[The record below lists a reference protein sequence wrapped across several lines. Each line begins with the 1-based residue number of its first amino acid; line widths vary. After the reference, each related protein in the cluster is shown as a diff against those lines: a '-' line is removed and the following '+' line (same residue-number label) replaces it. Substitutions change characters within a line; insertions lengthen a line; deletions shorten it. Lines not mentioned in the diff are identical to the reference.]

1 MMRLYFLI
9 LIIAVSGWA
18 KDITI
23 DTDMAQKEKEYRA
36 MDLTKGDGVKTLKDV
51 AATLPKTKE
60 AKALRREIKTK
71 LALLGETS
79 DALDD
84 VQAYIIPAIK
94 VEVLDTPVVEA
105 EVVVPVIA
113 RASMLDFIDRKYI
126 ALVNKWD
133 SQLAVAERIA
143 GVRNMNVVPHPA
155 TLLGRQRKA
164 MLAAITVR
172 GWTPETEALWANYYA
187 KLNTALARRNLR

>member
-1 MMRLYFLI
+1 
-9 LIIAVSGWA
+9 V
-18 KDITI
+18 
-23 DTDMAQKEKEYRA
+23 
-36 MDLTKGDGVKTLKDV
+36 
-51 AATLPKTKE
+51 E
-60 AKALRREIKTK
+60 A
-71 LALLGETS
+71 
-79 DALDD
+79 
-84 VQAYIIPAIK
+84 
-94 VEVLDTPVVEA
+94 EVLDTPVVEA
-105 EVVVPVIA
+105 EVLDTPVVEAEVLDTPVVEAEVLVPVIA